1 MPLCASKVA
10 FLFTMKHYPSIT
22 KEVFHSIDIY
32 AFDKLDGSQIRAE
45 WNSKKG
51 FYKFGTKNTL
61 IDASVKPWGRA
72 ISLVNDKYEA
82 DLRKVFN
89 DQKWKDAICFFELW
103 GPSSFAGTHDFE
115 ESMTVTLFD
124 VNPYK
129 QGILEP
135 REFIYFF
142 GHLDVPKVLYTG
154 QVSVELFDQV
164 KQSTLSGMTFEGVV
178 CKGASQNKSHMPTM
192 FKIKSQAWLEKL
204 RTYVK
209 GNENLF
215 KMLE

>member
-1 MPLCASKVA
+1 
-10 FLFTMKHYPSIT
+10 MKHYPSIT

-51 FYKFGTKNTL
+51 FYKFGTKNQL
-61 IDASVKPWGRA
+61 IDASAKPWGRA
-72 ISLVNDKYEA
+72 ISLVNDKYET

-103 GPSSFAGTHDFE
+103 GPSSFAGTHNFE
-115 ESMTVTLFD
+115 EELTATLFD

-135 REFIYFF
+135 RQFIQFF
-142 GHLDVPKVLYTG
+142 GHLDIPKVLYTG
-154 QVSVELFDQV
+154 KVSVELFDQV
-164 KQSTLSGMTFEGVV
+164 KQSTLSGMTFEGIV
-178 CKGASQNKSHMPTM
+178 CKGPSLTAARMPTM
-192 FKIKSQAWLEKL
+192 FKVKSRAWLEKL
-204 RTYVK
+204 RTHCK
-209 GNENLF
+209 GDDKLF
-215 KMLE
+215 AMLE